1 MQIGIAGLPGA
12 GKTTLF
18 NALAHQHASVG
29 GYAGAEPNLAVV
41 KVPDERL
48 DKLSALF
55 EPLKHTPAEVRF
67 VDVAGVAKGMGQESS
82 AAVLAH
88 LRTVD
93 VLLQVIGAFQPGRD
107 AGSSDFEEFSF
118 ELQLAD
124 LGQIE
129 KRLDRLE
136 KELRLG
142 SKGTPQERAA
152 KERELAVLQ
161 RLKPVLEAGQPV
173 RSVELSDEEE
183 KAISSFGFLTQKP
196 TLVVVNLA
204 DEQDGSTL
212 LASLRALTSS
222 VPRTEVMGLPA
233 KLEMELGEL
242 SPEEA
247 AEFMEA
253 MNVSGSQLGEV
264 TRLAYGLAELI
275 SFFTAGEDECRA
287 WTIRSG
293 TNAQDAAGAI
303 HSDLARGFIRAE
315 VIRWDQLLEAGSE
328 AAAKKRGWVRQEGKA
343 YLVQDGDV
351 LHVLFNV

>member
-1 MQIGIAGLPGA
+1 
-12 GKTTLF
+12 
-18 NALAHQHASVG
+18 
-29 GYAGAEPNLAVV
+29 
-41 KVPDERL
+41 
-48 DKLSALF
+48 LF
-55 EPLKHTPAEVRF
+55 EPQKHTPAEVRF
-67 VDVAGVAKGMGQESS
+67 LDVAGVAKGMGQESS

-93 VLLQVIGAFQPGRD
+93 LLLQVIGAFDAGRD
-107 AGSSDFEEFSF
+107 ARSDFEEFSL

-129 KRLDRLE
+129 KRVERLE

-142 SKGTPQERAA
+142 SKGTPAERAV
-152 KERELAVLQ
+152 KERELAVIQKL
-161 RLKPVLEAGQPV
+161 RPVLNAGQPV
-173 RSVELSDEEE
+173 RSVELSDDEQ

-196 TLVVVNLA
+196 TLVVVNVA
-204 DEQDGSTL
+204 DEQDPSQV
-212 LASLRALTSS
+212 LASLEGLTRGI
-222 VPRTEVMGLPA
+222 PRTASLGLPG

-242 SPEEA
+242 SPEDA
-247 AEFMEA
+247 AEFMAA
-253 MNVSGSQLGEV
+253 MNVAGSQLGEV
-264 TRLAYGLAELI
+264 TRIAYGLAELI

>member
-48 DKLSALF
+48 DRLSALF
-55 EPLKHTPAEVRF
+55 QPVKHTPAEVRF

-93 VLLQVIGAFQPGRD
+93 VLLQVIGMFQSERGAR
-107 AGSSDFEEFSF
+107 ADFEDFSL

-124 LGQIE
+124 LSQIE
-129 KRLDRLE
+129 KRVDRLE

-142 SKGTPQERAA
+142 SKGTPAERASR
-152 KERELAVLQ
+152 ERELDVLS
-161 RLKPVLEAGQPV
+161 RLRPVLESGQPA
-173 RSVELSDEEE
+173 RMLTLDPEEH
-183 KAISSFGFLTQKP
+183 KAIASFGFLTLKP
-196 TLVVVNLA
+196 TLVVLNLA
-204 DEQDGSTL
+204 DDQASDEAASALQDATREL
-212 LASLRALTSS
+212 PMTAVLA
-222 VPRTEVMGLPA
+222 LPG

-242 SPEEA
+242 SREDA

-253 MNVSGSQLGEV
+253 LGVSGSELGSV
-264 TRLAYGLAELI
+264 TTEAYRLAELI

-287 WTIRSG
+287 WTIRRG
-293 TNAQDAAGAI
+293 TNAQDAAGEI

-315 VIRWDQLLEAGSE
+315 VIRWDRLLEAGSE
-328 AAAKKRGWVRQEGKA
+328 AAAKKHGWVRQEGKGYIVA
-343 YLVQDGDV
+343 DGDV

>member
-1 MQIGIAGLPGA
+1 MEIGIAGLPGS

-18 NALAHQHASVG
+18 NALAHQHVSVG

-55 EPLKHTPAEVRF
+55 EPQKHTPAEVRF
-67 VDVAGVAKGMGQESS
+67 LDVAGVAKGMGQESS

-93 VLLQVIGAFQPGRD
+93 LLLQVIGAFDAGRD
-107 AGSSDFEEFSF
+107 ARSDFEEFSL

-129 KRLDRLE
+129 KRVERLE

-142 SKGTPQERAA
+142 SKGTPAERAV
-152 KERELAVLQ
+152 KERELAVIQKL
-161 RLKPVLEAGQPV
+161 RPVLNAGQPV
-173 RSVELSDEEE
+173 RSVELSDDEQ

-196 TLVVVNLA
+196 TLVVVNVA
-204 DEQDGSTL
+204 DEQDPSQV
-212 LASLRALTSS
+212 LASLEGLIRGI
-222 VPRTEVMGLPA
+222 PRTASLGLPG

-242 SPEEA
+242 SPEDA
-247 AEFMEA
+247 AEFMAA
-253 MNVSGSQLGEV
+253 MNVAGSQLGEV
-264 TRLAYGLAELI
+264 TRIAYGLAELI

>member
-1 MQIGIAGLPGA
+1 MEIGIAGLPGA

-18 NALAHQHASVG
+18 NALAHQHAHVG
-29 GYAGAEPNLAVV
+29 GYSGVEPNLAVV

-55 EPLKHTPAEVRF
+55 QPVKHTPAEVRF
-67 VDVAGVAKGMGQESS
+67 IDVAGVAKGMGQESS

-93 VLLQVIGAFQPGRD
+93 VLLQVIGAFQSERD
-107 AGSSDFEEFSF
+107 PRSDFEEFSL

-124 LGQIE
+124 LSQIE
-129 KRLDRLE
+129 KRVDRLE

-142 SKGTPQERAA
+142 SKGTPAERAA
-152 KERELAVLQ
+152 KERELNVLQ
-161 RLKPVLEAGQPV
+161 RLRPSLEAGQPG
-173 RSVELSDEEE
+173 RSVALDADEQ
-183 KAISSFGFLTQKP
+183 KAIASFGFLTLKP
-196 TLVVVNLA
+196 TLVVLNLG
-204 DEQDGSTL
+204 DEQDGKPLVAAVETL
-212 LASLRALTSS
+212 TKDI
-222 VPRTEVMGLPA
+222 PRTGVIALPA

-247 AEFMEA
+247 AEFMESLGL
-253 MNVSGSQLGEV
+253 SGSELGSV
-264 TRLAYGLAELI
+264 TRLAYDLAELI

-287 WTIRSG
+287 WTIHRG
-293 TNAQDAAGAI
+293 THAQDAAGTI

-315 VIRWDQLLEAGSE
+315 VVRWDQLLDAGSE
-328 AAAKKRGWVRQEGKA
+328 ANAKKHGWVRQEGKSYTVA
-343 YLVQDGDV
+343 DGDV

>member
-1 MQIGIAGLPGA
+1 MQIGIAGLPGS

-18 NALAHQHASVG
+18 NALAHQHAHVG

-48 DKLSALF
+48 DKLSELF
-55 EPLKHTPAEVRF
+55 QPKKHTPAEVRF

-107 AGSSDFEEFSF
+107 ARSDFEEFSL
-118 ELQLAD
+118 EIQLAD

-161 RLKPVLEAGQPV
+161 RLQPVLESGQPARMV
-173 RSVELSDEEE
+173 DLSKDELREI
-183 KAISSFGFLTQKP
+183 ASFGFLTLKP
-196 TLVVVNLA
+196 TLVVAN
-204 DEQDGSTL
+204 
-212 LASLRALTSS
+212 
-222 VPRTEVMGLPA
+222 
-233 KLEMELGEL
+233 
-242 SPEEA
+242 
-247 AEFMEA
+247 
-253 MNVSGSQLGEV
+253 
-264 TRLAYGLAELI
+264 
-275 SFFTAGEDECRA
+275 
-287 WTIRSG
+287 
-293 TNAQDAAGAI
+293 
-303 HSDLARGFIRAE
+303 
-315 VIRWDQLLEAGSE
+315 
-328 AAAKKRGWVRQEGKA
+328 
-343 YLVQDGDV
+343 
-351 LHVLFNV
+351 

>member
-1 MQIGIAGLPGA
+1 MQIGIAGLPGS

-18 NALAHQHASVG
+18 NALAHQHVSVG

-55 EPLKHTPAEVRF
+55 QPVKHTPAEVRF

-93 VLLQVIGAFQPGRD
+93 VLLQVIGAFQSERD
-107 AGSSDFEEFSF
+107 PQSDFEEFSL

-124 LGQIE
+124 LSQIE
-129 KRLDRLE
+129 KRVDRLE

-142 SKGTPQERAA
+142 SKGTPAERAV

-161 RLKPVLEAGQPV
+161 RLQPVLESGQPARTV
-173 RSVELSDEEE
+173 SLEPEEL
-183 KAISSFGFLTQKP
+183 KAIASFGFLTLKP
-196 TLVVVNLA
+196 TLLVLNLA
-204 DEQDGSTL
+204 DEQDGSATL
-212 LASLRALTSS
+212 AAMNAVASS
-222 VPRTEVMGLPA
+222 VPLTSVLALPG

-242 SPEEA
+242 SPEDA

-253 MNVSGSQLGEV
+253 MGVSGSELGSV
-264 TRLAYGLAELI
+264 TTEAYRLAELI
-275 SFFTAGEDECRA
+275 SFFTSGEDECRA
-287 WTIRSG
+287 WTIRRG
-293 TNAQDAAGAI
+293 TNAQDAAGEI

-315 VIRWDQLLEAGSE
+315 VIRWDKLLEAGSE
-328 AAAKKRGWVRQEGKA
+328 AAAKKQGWVRQEGKTYQVA
-343 YLVQDGDV
+343 DGDV